1 MTFKDSISTCLFK
14 KYAVFNGRASRSEYW
29 WFRLF
34 KYLLLACCCLI
45 SMFMQKEQPALIF
58 SVLLILFI
66 PNLAVTRRRFNDCCM
81 YKNNSW
87 LLRIGMWLAMAVF
100 IFFAVI
106 ADILTLIVPLD
117 DPSQNAY
124 EFFYPCL
131 CAMSYEIPF
140 GYMSLKTWNDCENIY
155 GPSPF
160 ETEGNDSS
168 YESAI
173 MAKDSQTDSEKVMKE
188 VRIYSDYSSF
198 VWLLGWS
205 AGLVAIIWFASEYE
219 LDAISYLVVII
230 VILAVFMSII
240 DHIKCIYLKIK
251 NQPVIIFN
259 EIGVHISTWTG
270 YNVYE
275 WYEIEEFEIE
285 HRRPYRKSFTT
296 ESYLIITTR
305 IGEEIEVRC
314 DYLQRTDNFIYKT
327 FKEQYI
333 YYMQK

>member
-1 MTFKDSISTCLFK
+1 MTFKESISTCLFK
-14 KYAVFNGRASRSEYW
+14 KYAVFNERASRSEYW

-45 SMFMQKEQPALIF
+45 SMFMQTEQPALIF

-87 LLRIGMWLAMAVF
+87 LLRIGMWLVMAVF

-106 ADILTLIVPLD
+106 ADILTLMPLD
-117 DPSQNAY
+117 YPSQNAY

-140 GYMSLKTWNDCENIY
+140 SIMNLKTWNDCENIY

-173 MAKDSQTDSEKVMKE
+173 MAKDSQSDSEKAMKE

-240 DHIKCIYLKIK
+240 NHIKCIYLKIK

>member
-1 MTFKDSISTCLFK
+1 
-14 KYAVFNGRASRSEYW
+14 
-29 WFRLF
+29 
-34 KYLLLACCCLI
+34 
-45 SMFMQKEQPALIF
+45 
-58 SVLLILFI
+58 
-66 PNLAVTRRRFNDCCM
+66 
-81 YKNNSW
+81 
-87 LLRIGMWLAMAVF
+87 MAVI

-106 ADILTLIVPLD
+106 ADILTLVPLD
-117 DPSQNAY
+117 DPPQNAY

-140 GYMSLKTWNDCENIY
+140 SIMNLKTWNDSENVY

-173 MAKDSQTDSEKVMKE
+173 MAKDSQSDSEKAMKE

-198 VWLLGWS
+198 VRLLGWS
-205 AGLVAIIWFASEYE
+205 AGFVPIIWFASEHE

-230 VILAVFMSII
+230 AIILAFVLII

-275 WYEIEEFEIE
+275 WYEIEEFEIDHTIR
-285 HRRPYRKSFTT
+285 HR
-296 ESYLIITTR
+296 ESYLIITTI
-305 IGEEIEVRC
+305 IGEKIAVRC

-327 FKEQYI
+327 FKEQYA
-333 YYMQK
+333 YYRQK

>member
-1 MTFKDSISTCLFK
+1 
-14 KYAVFNGRASRSEYW
+14 
-29 WFRLF
+29 
-34 KYLLLACCCLI
+34 
-45 SMFMQKEQPALIF
+45 MQKEQPALIF

-106 ADILTLIVPLD
+106 ADILTLMPLD

-173 MAKDSQTDSEKVMKE
+173 MAKDSQSDSEKAMKE

-205 AGLVAIIWFASEYE
+205 AGLVAIIWFASEHE

-230 VILAVFMSII
+230 VILAVFMSFIN
-240 DHIKCIYLKIK
+240 HIKCIYLKIK

-275 WYEIEEFEIE
+275 WYEIEEFEIDLRV
-285 HRRPYRKSFTT
+285 HSR
-296 ESYLIITTR
+296 ESYLIITTI
-305 IGEEIEVRC
+305 IGEEVEVKC
-314 DYLQRTDNFIYKT
+314 DCLQISEDFIYKT
-327 FKEQYI
+327 FKEQYA
-333 YYMQK
+333 YYRQKVQ

>member
-1 MTFKDSISTCLFK
+1 MTFKESISTCLFK
-14 KYAVFNGRASRSEYW
+14 KYAVFNERASRSEYW

-66 PNLAVTRRRFNDCCM
+66 PNLAVTRRRSNDCCM

-87 LLRIGMWLAMAVF
+87 LFRIGMWLAMAVI

-106 ADILTLIVPLD
+106 ADILTLVPLD

-140 GYMSLKTWNDCENIY
+140 SIMNLKTWNDSENVY

-168 YESAI
+168 YESSSK
-173 MAKDSQTDSEKVMKE
+173 AKDSQADSEKAMKE

-205 AGLVAIIWFASEYE
+205 AGLVTLIWLLFNRELNVLLFLFII
-219 LDAISYLVVII
+219 LLII
-230 VILAVFMSII
+230 VTFMLII

-251 NQPVIIFN
+251 NQPAIIFN

-275 WYEIEEFEIE
+275 WYEIEEFEIDLRV
-285 HRRPYRKSFTT
+285 HSR
-296 ESYLIITTR
+296 ESYLIITTI
-305 IGEEIEVRC
+305 IGEEVEVKC
-314 DYLQRTDNFIYKT
+314 DCLQRSEDFIYKT
-327 FKEQYI
+327 FKEQYA
-333 YYMQK
+333 YYRQKVQ

>member
-45 SMFMQKEQPALIF
+45 SMFMQTEQPALIF

-87 LLRIGMWLAMAVF
+87 LLRLGMWLAMAVF

-140 GYMSLKTWNDCENIY
+140 GYMSLKTWNDCENVY

-168 YESAI
+168 YESSS
-173 MAKDSQTDSEKVMKE
+173 MAKDSQTDSEKAMKE

-205 AGLVAIIWFASEYE
+205 ASLVPLIWLLFNRELNVLLFLFIILS
-219 LDAISYLVVII
+219 II
-230 VILAVFMSII
+230 GAFMLII
-240 DHIKCIYLKIK
+240 DHIKYIYLKIK

-259 EIGVHISTWTG
+259 EFGVHIPTWTG

-285 HRRPYRKSFTT
+285 HTHRHR
-296 ESYLIITTR
+296 ESYLIITTI
-305 IGEEIEVRC
+305 IGEKIAVKC
-314 DYLQRTDNFIYKT
+314 DCLQRSEDFIYKT
-327 FKEQYI
+327 FKEQYA
-333 YYMQK
+333 YYKQK

>member
-1 MTFKDSISTCLFK
+1 MTFKESISTCLFK

-45 SMFMQKEQPALIF
+45 SMFLQTEQPALIF
-58 SVLLILFI
+58 SILLILFI
-66 PNLAVTRRRFNDCCM
+66 PNLAVTRRRFNDCVM

-100 IFFAVI
+100 IFIAVI
-106 ADILTLIVPLD
+106 ADILTLVPLD
-117 DPSQNAY
+117 DPSPNAY

-140 GYMSLKTWNDCENIY
+140 SIMNLKTWNDCENVY

-168 YESAI
+168 YESSS
-173 MAKDSQTDSEKVMKE
+173 MAKDSQSDSEKVMKE

-219 LDAISYLVVII
+219 LDAIRYLVVIL
-230 VILAVFMSII
+230 VVLAVFMSII

-314 DYLQRTDNFIYKT
+314 DYLQRTDYFIYKT

>member
-1 MTFKDSISTCLFK
+1 
-14 KYAVFNGRASRSEYW
+14 
-29 WFRLF
+29 
-34 KYLLLACCCLI
+34 
-45 SMFMQKEQPALIF
+45 
-58 SVLLILFI
+58 
-66 PNLAVTRRRFNDCCM
+66 M

-106 ADILTLIVPLD
+106 ADILTLVPLD

-140 GYMSLKTWNDCENIY
+140 GYMSLKTWNDCENVY
-155 GPSPF
+155 RPSPF

-168 YESAI
+168 YESSS
-173 MAKDSQTDSEKVMKE
+173 MAKDSQTDSEKAMKE

-205 AGLVAIIWFASEYE
+205 ASLVPLIWLLFNRELNVLLFLFII
-219 LDAISYLVVII
+219 LLII
-230 VILAVFMSII
+230 GAFMLII

-285 HRRPYRKSFTT
+285 HTHRHR
-296 ESYLIITTR
+296 ESYLIITTI
-305 IGEEIEVRC
+305 IGEKIAVKC
-314 DYLQRTDNFIYKT
+314 DCLQRSEDFIYKT
-327 FKEQYI
+327 FKEQYA
-333 YYMQK
+333 YYKQK